1 MENKQELPSYF
12 TYVKIIKDS
21 ISTDGYRLTT
31 IEAELPRYIW
41 AECLTHR
48 WFERNAQSS
57 RAVPVKEVLRVNR
70 ESPVFPIIWGK
81 NKAGMSSTEELNY
94 IEKQQASLIWAT
106 IAEQAF
112 QAAEEL
118 VDLGLHKQW
127 LNRITEPF
135 SRIKVIITA
144 TEWDNFFWLRDDLD
158 AAQPEIVDFARKAKK
173 AFEASTPQILK
184 AGEWHLPYVNN
195 WRDIDGTMIYLDEA
209 HKQIPLELAKDISA
223 SACAQ
228 VSYRKLDQTAEKAE
242 QVRERLLGGTKPHWS
257 PYGHQGTPMKN
268 PKGGEDYIL
277 SPNYWEK
284 GITSMDRSRNFLSG
298 NLKGWLQFRQL
309 I

>member
-1 MENKQELPSYF
+1 
-12 TYVKIIKDS
+12 
-21 ISTDGYRLTT
+21 
-31 IEAELPRYIW
+31 
-41 AECLTHR
+41 
-48 WFERNAQSS
+48 
-57 RAVPVKEVLRVNR
+57 
-70 ESPVFPIIWGK
+70 
-81 NKAGMSSTEELNY
+81 
-94 IEKQQASLIWAT
+94 
-106 IAEQAF
+106 
-112 QAAEEL
+112 
-118 VDLGLHKQW
+118 
-127 LNRITEPF
+127 
-135 SRIKVIITA
+135 
-144 TEWDNFFWLRDDLD
+144 
-158 AAQPEIVDFARKAKK
+158 
-173 AFEASTPQILK
+173 LK

-209 HKQIPLELAKDISA
+209 HKQIPLEIAKDISA

-257 PYGHQGTPMKN
+257 PYGHQGSPMKN